1 MTGARE
7 SFLNDLARGLTE
19 RKDNDLLRQ
28 PASMDGID
36 FHSNDYLGLARD
48 AEVAALSIKDTQE
61 MGAGGARLLA
71 GHRRETQTL
80 EDRFAKHVGR
90 QASLLFSSGFS
101 ANVGIIPALVG
112 EGDSIFSDALNHAS
126 LIDGMRLSKAEIHV
140 FPHRDMDALR
150 SLLRQASGNR
160 RMIVT
165 ESLFSMD
172 GHRAYLSKLAA
183 VAEEEGALLLV
194 DEAHATGVFGHQGA
208 GLVAAAGLQDSV
220 LLTLHTGGKA
230 MGSAGALVAADQV
243 VIDHLTN
250 HCRSFIYSTAPQPVL
265 VQSLST
271 ALDILQNDP
280 DRQLRLIEAIAH
292 LSNGLAELGF
302 SDHDEDSPILP
313 LIVGAPD
320 RALAI
325 SAALMET
332 GFAARAVRPPTVPVN
347 SARLR
352 ITAHADVGP
361 AERSAFLE
369 SLQRILKRNPCTASS

>member
-1 MTGARE
+1 MTDARE

-19 RKDNDLLRQ
+19 RENNNLLRR
-28 PASMDGID
+28 PASIDGID

-48 AEVAALSIKDTQE
+48 AAVAAQSFKDTQE

-71 GHRRETQTL
+71 GHRRETQVL
-80 EDRFAKHVGR
+80 ENRFARHVGR

-101 ANVGIIPALVG
+101 ANVGVIPALVG
-112 EGDSIFSDALNHAS
+112 EGDAIFSDALNHAS
-126 LIDGMRLSKAEIHV
+126 LIDGMRLSKADVHV
-140 FPHRDMDALR
+140 FPHRDIDALR
-150 SLLRQASGNR
+150 GLLRQAPGNR

-172 GHRAYLSKLAA
+172 GHRASLSKLAA
-183 VAEEEGALLLV
+183 LADDEGALLLV
-194 DEAHATGVFGHQGA
+194 DEAHATGIFGHQGA
-208 GLVAAAGLQDSV
+208 GLVAAAGLQGSV

-265 VQSLST
+265 VQSLSA
-271 ALDILQNDP
+271 ALDILQNEP
-280 DRQLRLIEAIAH
+280 NRQLQLTEAIVH

-302 SDHDEDSPILP
+302 SAHDDDSPILP
-313 LIVGAPD
+313 LIVGTPD
-320 RALAI
+320 RAIAI
-325 SAALMET
+325 SVALIEA
-332 GFAARAVRPPTVPVN
+332 GFAARAVRPPTVEVN

-352 ITAHADVGP
+352 ITAHADVGLT
-361 AERSAFLE
+361 ERSAFLE